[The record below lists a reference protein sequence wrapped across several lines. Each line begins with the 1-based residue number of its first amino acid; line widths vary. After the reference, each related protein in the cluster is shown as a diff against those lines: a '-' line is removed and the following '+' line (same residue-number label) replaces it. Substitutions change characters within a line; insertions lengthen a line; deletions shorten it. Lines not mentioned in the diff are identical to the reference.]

1 MRVETVAREI
11 SEALQKNAV
20 YLISDADLR
29 QLWPDLQQRYTQIKE
44 FAAAHG
50 WRLFAYGDG
59 RGAMFIRKGK
69 ATPDVRSKVDLENIW
84 SASTALS
91 SCKPAELDHAIVSVD
106 ASDAVRLMF
115 TSGWSF
121 LQMLLRPRPGNWW
134 CGTAQPIASSV
145 SQTQLRDSRRMAGR

>member
-29 QLWPDLQQRYTQIKE
+29 QLWPDLQQRYTQVKE
-44 FAAAHG
+44 FAAALG
-50 WRLFAYGDG
+50 WWLFAYGVG
-59 RGAMFIRKGK
+59 GGEMFIRKGK
-69 ATPDVRSKVDLENIW
+69 ATPDVRSKVDL
-84 SASTALS
+84 
-91 SCKPAELDHAIVSVD
+91 D
-106 ASDAVRLMF
+106 
-115 TSGWSF
+115 
-121 LQMLLRPRPGNWW
+121 WW